1 MSATQPAKVG
11 RPSCPAD
18 GKITGMTTDPATGLR
33 DIAAECVRLVAT
45 EFGRELDW
53 SLASLD
59 ELDGVCAELL
69 AGGALEGQRF
79 DLWWKLIGAY
89 TGEVLV
95 RVYGGRWSTYEQ
107 TPGAFVVVVSGNT
120 ALPFGIAERVLSG
133 EPFKSLGSFG
143 RVLPAIIERAERPD

>member
-1 MSATQPAKVG
+1 V
-11 RPSCPAD
+11 PAD
-18 GKITGMTTDPATGLR
+18 GKITGMTTDPAIGLHN
-33 DIAAECVRLVAT
+33 IAAECVSLVAT
-45 EFGRELDW
+45 QFGRKLDW
-53 SLASLD
+53 SVASLD

-69 AGGALEGQRF
+69 AEGPLEGQRF

-95 RVYGGRWSTYEQ
+95 RVYGGQWSTHEQ

-120 ALPFGIAERVLSG
+120 AIPFGIAERVLSG

-143 RVLPAIIERAERPD
+143 RVLPTIIERAERPD